1 MTPGISARR
10 DAVLAELNEVADPSR
25 KAGMARVGINID
37 RALGVKIPDCRRI
50 AGAQH
55 GDHALALALWK
66 TGIHEAR
73 ITAAMIDRPEDVTDD
88 QMDAWADA
96 FDSWDLCDQ
105 VCGNLFSKTASA
117 LSTARRWCARE
128 EEFVKRAGYA
138 MIAERAAWGVGVS
151 DAELMRQLP
160 LIRRGATDER
170 NYVKKAVSWSLRQI
184 GKRNISLNQ
193 AAIEEAERIA
203 ALDTRSAR
211 WVAND
216 ALRELRSDEVQAA
229 LRAKG

>member
-1 MTPGISARR
+1 MTPGINARR
-10 DAVLAELNEVADPSR
+10 DAVLAELHEAADPTR
-25 KAGMARVGINID
+25 KPGMARVGINTE
-37 RALGVKIPDCRRI
+37 RAIGVKIPDCRRI
-50 AGAQH
+50 AGSKH

-73 ITAAMIDRPEDVTDD
+73 ITASMIDRPEDVTDD

-117 LSTARRWCARE
+117 LSTARRWCARD

-184 GKRNISLNQ
+184 GKRNTSLNQ
-193 AAIEEAERIA
+193 AAIEEAERIE
-203 ALDTRSAR
+203 ALDSPAAR
-211 WVAND
+211 WVAKD
-216 ALRELRSDEVQAA
+216 ALRELRSDDVQAA

>member
-1 MTPGISARR
+1 MTPGINARR
-10 DAVLAELNEVADPSR
+10 DGVLAELHAAADPSR
-25 KAGMARVGINID
+25 KPGMARVGINIE
-37 RALGVKIPDCRRI
+37 RAIGVKIPDCRRI
-50 AGAQH
+50 AGPQH

-66 TGIHEAR
+66 TGVHEAR
-73 ITAAMIDRPEDVTDD
+73 ITAGMVDRPEDVTDD
-88 QMDAWADA
+88 QMEAWVED

-105 VCGNLFSKTASA
+105 VCGNLFSKTGSA
-117 LSTARRWCARE
+117 LSTARRWCARD

-151 DAELMRQLP
+151 DAELLRQLP

-184 GKRNISLNQ
+184 GKRNIALNQ
-193 AAIEEAERIA
+193 AAIEEAERIEA
-203 ALDTRSAR
+203 IGTRVAR
-211 WVAND
+211 WVAKD
-216 ALRELRSDEVQAA
+216 ALRELVSDQVQAG

>member
-1 MTPGISARR
+1 MTPGIGARR
-10 DAVLAELNEVADPSR
+10 DAVLAELTAVADASR
-25 KAGMARVGINID
+25 KPGMKRVGINIE
-37 RALGVKIPDCRRI
+37 RAIGVGIPDCRRI
-50 AGAQH
+50 ATSRPD
-55 GDHALALALWK
+55 DHLLALSLWK

-73 ITAAMIDRPEDVTDD
+73 ITASMIDRPDDVTED
-88 QMDAWADA
+88 QMEGWVED

-117 LSTARRWCARE
+117 LSTARRWCARD

-151 DAELMRQLP
+151 DAELLRQLP

-184 GKRNISLNQ
+184 GKRNVSLNA
-193 AAIEEAERIA
+193 AAIEEAERIE
-203 ALDTRSAR
+203 ALDTKSSR
-211 WVAND
+211 WVASD
-216 ALRELRSDEVQAA
+216 ALRELRSDEVQAR
-229 LRAKG
+229 LRAKS

>member
-1 MTPGISARR
+1 MTPSIGARR
-10 DAVLAELNEVADPSR
+10 DEVLAELHEAADPSR
-25 KAGMARVGINID
+25 KPGMARVGINVDHAI
-37 RALGVKIPDCRRI
+37 GVKIPDCRRI
-50 AGAQH
+50 ADPRH

-73 ITAAMIDRPEDVTDD
+73 IAASMIDTPEAVTDD
-88 QMDAWADA
+88 QMDAWAEA

-117 LSTARRWCARE
+117 LSTARSWCARD

-138 MIAERAAWGVGVS
+138 MIAERATWGVGVS
-151 DAELMRQLP
+151 DAELLRQLP

-184 GKRNISLNQ
+184 GKRNVSLNQ
-193 AAIEEAERIA
+193 AAIEEAERIE
-203 ALDTRSAR
+203 ALDTRAAR
-211 WVAND
+211 WIAND
-216 ALRELRSDEVQAA
+216 ALHELRSEKVQAA
-229 LRAKG
+229 LRAKR

>member
-1 MTPGISARR
+1 MTPGVSARR
-10 DAVLAELNEVADPSR
+10 DAVLAELHEAADPTR
-25 KAGMARVGINID
+25 TPGMARVGINID
-37 RALGVKIPDCRRI
+37 RAIGVKIPDCRRI
-50 AGAQH
+50 AGPKL

-88 QMDAWADA
+88 QMDAWVDA

-105 VCGNLFSKTASA
+105 VCLNLFSKTASA
-117 LSTARRWCARE
+117 LSTARRWCARD
-128 EEFVKRAGYA
+128 EEFVKRAGYV
-138 MIAERAAWGVGVS
+138 MIAERAVSGVGVS

-170 NYVKKAVSWSLRQI
+170 NYVKRAVSWALRQI
-184 GKRNISLNQ
+184 GKRNTSLNQ

-216 ALRELRSDEVQAA
+216 ALRELRSDEVQAT